1 LKWAFVQKLCS
12 KKRIKKGYKKGKLVC
27 AIIRGDLEVNEAKI
41 KSALYIKEL
50 TMADDVL
57 ILEHGMTPGSASPVG
72 TDSSTYRLLVDESL
86 RGRKNL
92 VAGANKKDVH
102 LTGFDLER
110 DLDGATY
117 SWVDIASVTDG
128 ANCPE
133 CSEPLKL
140 ERGVEIGNIFQL
152 GNKYSKSMKMT
163 YLDKSGKAKVPTMG
177 CYGIGVGRLLACL
190 IEEHHDK
197 FGPIWPQ
204 SVAPFE
210 LQINALDPDR
220 GDGEVRKQADQLYVD
235 LKAKGVD
242 VIYDDRGEKA
252 GFQFGDADLL
262 GIPHRVVI
270 SPKTL
275 QDGQVEYRTRA
286 VKDSVRLKL
295 ESLSEEVAKLVLAG
309 R

>member
-1 LKWAFVQKLCS
+1 
-12 KKRIKKGYKKGKLVC
+12 
-27 AIIRGDLEVNEAKI
+27 VNDAKI

-50 TMADDVL
+50 ILADDAL
-57 ILEHGMTPGSASPVG
+57 IQEHGMTPGFASPMG
-72 TDSSTYRLLVDESL
+72 TDTSTYRLLIDESL

-92 VAGANKKDVH
+92 VAGANKKDTH
-102 LTGFDLER
+102 LTGFDVER
-110 DLDGATY
+110 DLGDAKF

-128 ANCPE
+128 AACPE
-133 CSEPLKL
+133 CPEHLKL

-152 GNKYSKSMKMT
+152 GHKYSKSMKMT
-163 YLDKSGKAKVPTMG
+163 YLDKNGKAKVPTMG

-197 FGPIWPQ
+197 FGPVWPQ

-210 LQINALDPDR
+210 CQINALDPDR
-220 GDGEVRKQADQLYVD
+220 GDGEVRKVADQLYDD
-235 LKAKGVD
+235 LQAKGID
-242 VIYDDRGEKA
+242 VVYDDRGEKA

-275 QDGQVEYRTRA
+275 KDQEAEYRTRA
-286 VKDSVRLKL
+286 VKDGSRISI
-295 ESLSEEVAKLVLAG
+295 EGLSDEVAKLVLSG
-309 R
+309 RVH